1 MLDQHGFDLWADGY
15 DKSVG
20 LSEEADQYPFAGYR
34 QVLGT
39 IYDRVL
45 SGPHARVLDI
55 GFGTAVLTAK
65 LYAQGCERAE
75 HRRQRRRAYRK
86 DEAVE
91 QQSQQVRIS
100 EQVGVVVEGEALELA
115 QVLAVVEGADEEYDH
130 RRVEE
135 DVDDDGPNTSQPFH
149 SVATP
154 SSPSPVKRFMSQMLM
169 NTSTMRMRLIAAPR
183 FWLTMPLNWRSMIS
197 PIIILSVPPS
207 CWVI

>member
-65 LYAQGCERAE
+65 LYAQGCEICGQDFSAQMLAAAQSKMPNARLYQGDFAAGLAPELAARQYDAIVATYSLHHLDDGQKVAFLRQLQTLLAPGGRILIGDVAFETLAELTRCRAE
-75 HRRQRRRAYRK
+75 SDPLWDD
-86 DEAVE
+86 DEIYFVAE
-91 QQSQQVRIS
+91 TLRPHLPGLAFTRIS
-100 EQVGVVVEGEALELA
+100 HCAGVLEL
-115 QVLAVVEGADEEYDH
+115 G
-130 RRVEE
+130 R
-135 DVDDDGPNTSQPFH
+135 
-149 SVATP
+149 
-154 SSPSPVKRFMSQMLM
+154 
-169 NTSTMRMRLIAAPR
+169 
-183 FWLTMPLNWRSMIS
+183 
-197 PIIILSVPPS
+197 
-207 CWVI
+207 